1 MPDLNRT
8 SPIPETRGATLID
21 LVRNGAGDYADD
33 APLCPAENDSS
44 LAFIP
49 VTPGIYSYISL
60 NYAKEKPL
68 SPQAESFVR
77 YVKAHKRDF

>member
-1 MPDLNRT
+1 M
-8 SPIPETRGATLID
+8 
-21 LVRNGAGDYADD
+21 
-33 APLCPAENDSS
+33 S

>member
-1 MPDLNRT
+1 M
-8 SPIPETRGATLID
+8 LID
-21 LVRNGAGDYADD
+21 EIYERMNIEAKAKEKRLYYEY
-33 APLCPAENDSS
+33 ENKIKNEKIDIVDWGCGQAIATM
-44 LAFIP
+44 LL
-49 VTPGIYSYISL
+49 L